1 MSSNEVL
8 SVNPPLD
15 ELTLTPENLQSII
28 NLLRKN
34 GLVQTEESLTKEARH
49 LLKNFGTGDDAQDE
63 EIYLDKVSSEFEG
76 LLDHIQKTPDYL
88 KGDLAILIYPMFV
101 YLFIDMIMDDKAN
114 ISVIFFEKYKAN
126 VPEWYQEQIY
136 TLSRVKSKIQAQN
149 CELIK
154 ILCNSRFTVRVS
166 KQCLKNIEN
175 LMNLFPMLQKIEKEK
190 LKIESYDQGQKHIS
204 TLECE
209 LGGFLG
215 QSATGEK
222 GDKKYKVLYGTL
234 KEDITDSFA
243 SDKKRQKIKEGKDNK
258 KKDNI
263 TPAIDRI
270 PLPALTENMKSDRRA
285 AQKEYQKR
293 CRLGKDQPP
302 TICMYTFLN
311 GRKGVCS
318 VDITE
323 DSQIVSAGLFD
334 SRIYVTSIGDNE
346 LKLIKPISELEELD
360 QDDLIKDDDLYDN
373 NHTQKN
379 FYMYGHYGPVYSV
392 NFSPDKKLLLSSSHD
407 NTVRLWCLGVKKN
420 LVVYHT
426 TTPVYQAQFCQ
437 RGGYFATA
445 CAGNTAMIWSTDR
458 LQPLRIFAEPLS
470 DVTCIDYHPNCSYL
484 IGGSDD
490 RYVRVWD
497 ILTGGCVKTFAG
509 HKGSITGVKV
519 SPDGRFIAS
528 TSSDGTLIIWDLST
542 SKMIAHQSIEPTN
555 SMGAITFSRDSEVVA
570 VNSPYHGISFY
581 GMEALRHSLIN
592 QSNDTT
598 LTDQR
603 VNPKGFHLYSYATK
617 NTPML
622 GIHFTRRN
630 LVIGLGA
637 FNQ

>member
-1 MSSNEVL
+1 MSSNEVV

-34 GLVQTEESLTKEARH
+34 GLIQTEESLTKEAGH
-49 LLKNFGTGDDAQDE
+49 LLKNIGGGDDGQDE

-88 KGDLAILIYPMFV
+88 KGDIATLIYPMFV

-114 ISVIFFEKYKAN
+114 ISVTFFEKYKAN
-126 VPEWYQEQIY
+126 VPEWYQEQIF
-136 TLSRVKSKIQAQN
+136 TLSRIKSKIQAQN
-149 CELIK
+149 CELVK
-154 ILCNSRFTVRVS
+154 ILCNSKFTVRVS

-175 LMNLFPMLQKIEKEK
+175 LMNLFPMLQKIEKER

-209 LGGFLG
+209 LGGLLG

-243 SDKKRQKIKEGKDNK
+243 SDKKRQKMKEGKENK

-263 TPAIDRI
+263 IPAIDRI
-270 PLPALTENMKSDRRA
+270 PLPTLTENMKSDRRA

-293 CRLGKDQPP
+293 CKLGKDQPP

-323 DSQIVSAGLFD
+323 DSQIVGAGLFD
-334 SRIYVTSIGDNE
+334 SRVYVTSIGDNE

-379 FYMYGHYGPVYSV
+379 FYMYGHSAPVYSV

-407 NTVRLWCLGVKKN
+407 NTVRLWCLGIKKN

-497 ILTGGCVKTFAG
+497 ILTGSCVKTFAG

-528 TSSDGTLIIWDLST
+528 TSSDGTLIIWDLAT
-542 SKMIAHQSIEPTN
+542 SKMIAHQSIESSN
-555 SMGAITFSRDSEVVA
+555 SMGAIAFSRDSEVVA

-581 GMEALRHSLIN
+581 GMEALRHSLLN
-592 QSNDTT
+592 PSNDTT
-598 LTDQR
+598 LVDQR

-630 LVIGLGA
+630 LVVGLGA